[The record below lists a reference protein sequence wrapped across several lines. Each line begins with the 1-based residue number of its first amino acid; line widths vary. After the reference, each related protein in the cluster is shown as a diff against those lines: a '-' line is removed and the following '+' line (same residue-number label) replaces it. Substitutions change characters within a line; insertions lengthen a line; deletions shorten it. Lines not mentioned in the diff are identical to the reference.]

1 MNKTKPERLIIQY
14 YDQVR
19 LVEMSQVS
27 ITIIKIIKT

>member
-1 MNKTKPERLIIQY
+1 MNKTKPERLIIQQ

-27 ITIIKIIKT
+27 IEIIKIIKT